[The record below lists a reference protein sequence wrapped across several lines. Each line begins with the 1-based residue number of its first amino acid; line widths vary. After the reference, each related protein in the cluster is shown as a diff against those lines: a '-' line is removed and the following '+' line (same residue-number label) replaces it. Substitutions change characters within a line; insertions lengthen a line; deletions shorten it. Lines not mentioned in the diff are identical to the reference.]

1 MRSIDIVTRSKEILY
16 DLGCVYRTDDMW
28 DYYGD
33 VIQTCSYSG
42 YGLKIVAYDLPAIVF
57 EDKTTG
63 KLIPGIKK
71 YMNKISI
78 YYKDTI
84 MFDSGRNIYKSGIW
98 EEILDELYIKLPV
111 LRQKID
117 DWHQKELHCNEF
129 MEKCF
134 LPLYRR
140 GIRTIIGKIKIGYKT
155 VTTAEINNCGSYIDE
170 HYYYVEVNNKQVLYV
185 VVSSKL

>member
-1 MRSIDIVTRSKEILY
+1 
-16 DLGCVYRTDDMW
+16 
-28 DYYGD
+28 
-33 VIQTCSYSG
+33 
-42 YGLKIVAYDLPAIVF
+42 
-57 EDKTTG
+57 
-63 KLIPGIKK
+63 
-71 YMNKISI
+71 MNKISI

-98 EEILDELYIKLPV
+98 EEILDELYIKFPV
-111 LRQKID
+111 LRQQRD

-170 HYYYVEVNNKQVLYV
+170 HYYYVEVNNQVLYV
-185 VVSSKL
+185 KEERKLNYDYVLYKYEEGDWEKIMEDYLVVVKRLEAQKDREDGEKYISQLRKL